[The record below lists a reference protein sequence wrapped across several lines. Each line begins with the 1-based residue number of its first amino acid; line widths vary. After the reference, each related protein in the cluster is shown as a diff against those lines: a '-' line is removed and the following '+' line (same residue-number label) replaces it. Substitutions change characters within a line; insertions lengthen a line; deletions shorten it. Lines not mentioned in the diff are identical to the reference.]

1 MDTDQVNKHIC
12 LLLLEGEEFWK
23 KVKFHDFT
31 VHIQNKEIEIDKYSD
46 YLAFAVSETNL
57 NLNYHAE
64 KF

>member
-12 LLLLEGEEFWK
+12 LLLMEWEEFWK
-23 KVKFHDFT
+23 KVEFRDLT
-31 VHIQNKEIEIDKYSD
+31 VNKEIEIDKYSD
-46 YLAFAVSETNL
+46 CLAFAVSATNL